1 MIGIEHGTHLIVSH
15 HAKREHVYFPHPN
28 GRPPLDP
35 WIGSFSDSLAT
46 LPPGFQVSCGINRS
60 SSVGIIHLS
69 SFCCP
74 SFFFP
79 PMQMFLYA
87 LILLPSLPKFPE
99 LCRTQSE
106 SSNIFSFV
114 WSMLLPPTSL
124 KYTWLFS
131 KNKTF
136 QPIGIQG
143 CGEKLAVSFS
153 DNRVF
158 TQFLLHPHKLDLWD
172 LVHLFALQAAPL
184 YPVTYWTSN

>member
-35 WIGSFSDSLAT
+35 WIGSFSDILAT
-46 LPPGFQVSCGINRS
+46 LPPGFQLSCGINNS
-60 SSVGIIHLS
+60 SSVVIIHLS

-79 PMQMFLYA
+79 PMQMFLYVLVLLLLWHQQFLIRGHYSHICSFCCPFFFFPPMQMFLYT
-87 LILLPSLPKFPE
+87 LILLPSLPKFLE

-106 SSNIFSFV
+106 SPNIFSFV
-114 WSMLLPPTSL
+114 WSMLLPSTSL
-124 KYTWLFS
+124 KYAWLFS

-136 QPIGIQG
+136 
-143 CGEKLAVSFS
+143 
-153 DNRVF
+153 
-158 TQFLLHPHKLDLWD
+158 
-172 LVHLFALQAAPL
+172 
-184 YPVTYWTSN
+184 